1 MPNSRF
7 PFQQSHT
14 SLTHPSLPTEW
25 HVSFITGPCQS
36 AGGHGQLWLQRFW
49 MCPGREQRQGA
60 GTGAPAWAGGMA
72 PSLRSLCAFTL
83 AAELPC
89 SASWRFSPPVF
100 FLSLSSFLF
109 FPRPFFFF
117 SSLAVGTNW
126 LTRIIQAAPACWGL
140 CKWIWEL
147 LVSHDSNVHYW
158 RWMFLKKRLM
168 MDIRLIVPFIILNI
182 I

>member
-1 MPNSRF
+1 MTCVIYHRPWQSGARGGPGSSRSGCAVLGALRPERGWGHRHAHRGGEVLSYELLSRLVQPPEGF
-7 PFQQSHT
+7 P
-14 SLTHPSLPTEW
+14 LLC
-25 HVSFITGPCQS
+25 SFS
-36 AGGHGQLWLQRFW
+36 
-49 MCPGREQRQGA
+49 
-60 GTGAPAWAGGMA
+60 
-72 PSLRSLCAFTL
+72 
-83 AAELPC
+83 
-89 SASWRFSPPVF
+89 
-100 FLSLSSFLF
+100 LSLSSFLF
-109 FPRPFFFF
+109 FFSPPFLFFFL
-117 SSLAVGTNW
+117 SLAVGTNW

>member
-7 PFQQSHT
+7 PFQQGHPSR
-14 SLTHPSLPTEW
+14 THPSLLTEW
-25 HVSFITGPCQS
+25 HVSFITRPRQQRGGS
-36 AGGHGQLWLQRFW
+36 AAGMAARPGLRGCGAVRGLRW
-49 MCPGREQRQGA
+49 PGRLCSR
-60 GTGAPAWAGGMA
+60 WV
-72 PSLRSLCAFTL
+72 RSLVLVGCLTL
-83 AAELPC
+83 LPSFPPPPPPPSGSC
-89 SASWRFSPPVF
+89 PPVLTLSLLVVLLLLFF
-100 FLSLSSFLF
+100 FLSL
-109 FPRPFFFF
+109 
-117 SSLAVGTNW
+117 AVGKNW

>member
-1 MPNSRF
+1 MCHLSP
-7 PFQQSHT
+7 
-14 SLTHPSLPTEW
+14 
-25 HVSFITGPCQS
+25 GP
-36 AGGHGQLWLQRFW
+36 AGARGGAGQLPLRRCW
-49 MCPGREQRQGA
+49 MCSGRS
-60 GTGAPAWAGGMA
+60 GTGNGDRSAR
-72 PSLRSLCAFTL
+72 LRWGHCHARWGACVLSYYLLSRLVQPLEGFPL
-83 AAELPC
+83 L
-89 SASWRFSPPVF
+89 FS
-100 FLSLSSFLF
+100 FLSQSLFISFFFPPFLF
-109 FPRPFFFF
+109 L
-117 SSLAVGTNW
+117 SLAVGTNW

>member
-1 MPNSRF
+1 MTRVIY
-7 PFQQSHT
+7 HT
-14 SLTHPSLPTEW
+14 APPAARGQRRGDGCTPRAARLWGCAGPA
-25 HVSFITGPCQS
+25 VTGPLVLTLGAFPS
-36 AGGHGQLWLQRFW
+36 VGWL
-49 MCPGREQRQGA
+49 PHA
-60 GTGAPAWAGGMA
+60 AP
-72 PSLRSLCAFTL
+72 F
-83 AAELPC
+83 LP
-89 SASWRFSPPVF
+89 SPPLPPPSGSCPPVLTLSLLVVLLLLFF
-100 FLSLSSFLF
+100 FLSL
-109 FPRPFFFF
+109 
-117 SSLAVGTNW
+117 AVGKNW

>member
-1 MPNSRF
+1 MENSRTVPNSRF

-25 HVSFITGPCQS
+25 HMSFITGGCQAAGARGGSLASAATVATWQRGRAPVLGGCQS
-36 AGGHGQLWLQRFW
+36 HQR
-49 MCPGREQRQGA
+49 GDV
-60 GTGAPAWAGGMA
+60 
-72 PSLRSLCAFTL
+72 PSYYLLSRLVWPPEDSPLLFFSLTL
-83 AAELPC
+83 FPFF
-89 SASWRFSPPVF
+89 FSFPPVF
-100 FLSLSSFLF
+100 FL
-109 FPRPFFFF
+109 
-117 SSLAVGTNW
+117 SLAVGTNW
-126 LTRIIQAAPACWGL
+126 LTHIIQAAPACWGL

>member
-1 MPNSRF
+1 MTCVIYHRA
-7 PFQQSHT
+7 
-14 SLTHPSLPTEW
+14 
-25 HVSFITGPCQS
+25 
-36 AGGHGQLWLQRFW
+36 AGARG
-49 MCPGREQRQGA
+49 
-60 GTGAPAWAGGMA
+60 GTGSSRSGAAGWAPAGSGGWQRPPGLGA
-72 PSLRSLCAFTL
+72 LPHSPSTLCAFIL
-83 AAELPC
+83 SPKSPC
-89 SASWRFSPPVF
+89 SAPWRFSPPLFFLSVSLHFSFFFFPPFFF
-100 FLSLSSFLF
+100 FLSL
-109 FPRPFFFF
+109 
-117 SSLAVGTNW
+117 AAGTNW